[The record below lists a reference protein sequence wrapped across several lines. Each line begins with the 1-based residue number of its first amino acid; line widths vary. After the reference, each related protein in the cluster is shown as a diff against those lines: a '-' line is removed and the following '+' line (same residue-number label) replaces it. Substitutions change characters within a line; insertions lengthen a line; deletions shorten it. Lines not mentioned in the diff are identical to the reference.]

1 MYPSSTVCFLTLC
14 MDLSNEGLNLQVI
27 SVINN
32 NLTKKYMTQS
42 EVSQSSGEESIK
54 PPLKAI

>member
-14 MDLSNEGLNLQVI
+14 TDLSSEGLNLQVI

-32 NLTKKYMTQS
+32 NLTKNPMTQS
-42 EVSQSSGEESIK
+42 EVSQ
-54 PPLKAI
+54 

>member
-1 MYPSSTVCFLTLC
+1 